1 MILQINP
8 PKSFIDAF
16 WNNGIAPELITF
28 LHSLNWFYI
37 IMFIN
42 ILYGLKYTGQFTWY
56 DKILS
61 NSKLGKYKIWIT
73 AFVLAFTYICFRW
86 ADPTLNIN
94 VEYISS
100 LCRSICV
107 SVIFSGIFVDI
118 PALIIIKIRNFLESD
133 IKTIDSKSEK

>member
-1 MILQINP
+1 MSKSINP
-8 PKSFIDAF
+8 PQSFIDAF
-16 WNNGIAPELITF
+16 WNNGIAPELIAF

-56 DKILS
+56 DKILI

-73 AFVLAFTYICFRW
+73 AFVLAITYIGFRW
-86 ADPTLNIN
+86 ADPLLNIN

-118 PALIIIKIRNFLESD
+118 PALMIVKLRTFLEPEN
-133 IKTIDSKSEK
+133 KTLDSKDEK